1 MAVEKAKGSYGWDWG
16 EEGEKS
22 CLGTPDGYKA
32 PHMFSGTL
40 ISLVLGVAGPVP
52 SSPSSLF
59 HLLQGDVQVS
69 SFFVYATMWKELESR
84 TLQCHHQ

>member
-1 MAVEKAKGSYGWDWG
+1 MAVEKAKGAYGWDWG
-16 EEGEKS
+16 EEGEQS
-22 CLGTPDGYKA
+22 CLGTPDGYRA
-32 PHMFSGTL
+32 PHMFSGIL

-69 SFFVYATMWKELESR
+69 FFVYATTWKELESR
-84 TLQCHHQ
+84 TLECHRQ